1 VPKAAKVPVSISVA
15 ESAVMEIMWRKSPI
29 ATEEVVE
36 ALAHQR
42 KWREATVKTLVN
54 RLLRKGAIRAARDGR
69 RYLYSPVLTREQW
82 LSDESESLVERLF
95 GGRIAPLVSH
105 FSRHRLLS
113 QKDITELRQIIRD
126 LDDGR

>member
-1 VPKAAKVPVSISVA
+1 MPKAAKVPVSISVA

-42 KWREATVKTLVN
+42 KWRDATVKTLVN

>member
-1 VPKAAKVPVSISVA
+1 MPKAAKVQVSISVA

-29 ATEEVVE
+29 ATEEIVE

-42 KWREATVKTLVN
+42 KWRGATVKTLVN

-95 GGRIAPLVSH
+95 GGRVAPLVSH